1 MPKFRPSLL
10 DTLLAG
16 ARAAPADQP
25 GEKAADGESV
35 IPGIRLYSL
44 DRMEE
49 PAFLDTIR
57 RDLGWLLN
65 TIRFDE
71 TIPLAHAPEVARSVL
86 NYGIPDF
93 SVRTY
98 ASINVQD
105 AAETMAEAVRLFE
118 PRIAQKTLEVK
129 GEKKLRDNTTQS
141 LVFNIICDIGDSEDP
156 VHAGF
161 KTEIDVE
168 TGDARLERR

>member
-10 DTLLAG
+10 DTLMSG
-16 ARAAPADQP
+16 ARPP
-25 GEKAADGESV
+25 EGEAGTGKAAEVDST
-35 IPGIRLYSL
+35 IPGMRLYSL

-65 TIRFDE
+65 TVRLDE
-71 TIPLAHAPEVARSVL
+71 TTPLDRAPEVARSVL

-98 ASINVQD
+98 ASINVND

-118 PRIAQKTLEVK
+118 PRIAQRTLEVK
-129 GEKKLRDNTTQS
+129 GEKKLRDNSTQS
-141 LVFNIICDIGDSEDP
+141 LVFHIYCDIGNSEDP
-156 VHAGF
+156 VRAGF

-168 TGDARLERR
+168 TGDVKLERR

>member
-10 DTLLAG
+10 DTLLSGARKPTEAG
-16 ARAAPADQP
+16 AADD
-25 GEKAADGESV
+25 KASSEGV

-49 PAFLDTIR
+49 PVFLDTIR

-65 TIRFDE
+65 TVRLEE
-71 TIPLAHAPEVARSVL
+71 TMSLSSAPEVARSVL
-86 NYGIPDF
+86 NFGIPDF

-98 ASINVQD
+98 ASIDVLD
-105 AAETMAEAVRLFE
+105 AAEVMTTAVRLFE
-118 PRIAQKTLEVK
+118 PRIAEKSLEVK

-141 LVFNIICDIGDSEDP
+141 LVFHIYCDIGNSEDP
-156 VHAGF
+156 VRAGF